1 MCVVVVVLCWIVC
14 VRDHAMMMRMMMD
27 VCCVRVDCRCGAGCV
42 LCACVAMR
50 GECGEEMRSRAWEG
64 GARVDDDLRSV
75 EEEMKG
81 WEGWMM
87 MMIVMGV
94 ACGRVCAARGMATP
108 LDGCASSACRVRI
121 AHSGHARRE
130 IGFWGERS
138 VEMDRIEKDA

>member
-1 MCVVVVVLCWIVC
+1 
-14 VRDHAMMMRMMMD
+14 MD

-50 GECGEEMRSRAWEG
+50 GECGDEMRARAWE

-87 MMIVMGV
+87 M
-94 ACGRVCAARGMATP
+94 R
-108 LDGCASSACRVRI
+108 L
-121 AHSGHARRE
+121 
-130 IGFWGERS
+130 
-138 VEMDRIEKDA
+138 